1 MLGSD
6 ALKSFWKIAV
16 FVSCVILICGAA
28 ITWHVVKARA
38 SQRKLAEDARE
49 FRARAEQGDSG
60 AQFNLAR
67 MYYYGKGVPQDYTE
81 AAGWYRKAADQGD
94 AKAEFNLSD
103 LYLRGEGVPKDYDKA
118 FRWCR
123 KAAEQGSM
131 RAQDGLAVMFYE
143 GQGIP
148 QDYAQ
153 AAGWHRRAA
162 DQGDSKAEYDLGFM
176 YYKGKGVPQDYSEA
190 LLWYRKAADQNYAE
204 AQYAVGYMYSQ
215 GKGVPQDRA
224 EAARWYRKAAK
235 QGDEY
240 AQRALRSSMGFTT
253 WSKINLSIV
262 FLGST
267 LLLIDSRG
275 SIRSRIQRRTTQTGL
290 LGLLWVGLDA
300 FEYSNL
306 GIVQSVSVVSAL
318 YFGRHLLAGI
328 CVAMLASIAW
338 PRGTKTVLGISV
350 ILFVAFDLFALAHY
364 DLRHLVPAIRLFYLV
379 NGLSVGVA
387 IPSSVFLWLERK
399 GRGKQQ

>member
-1 MLGSD
+1 M
-6 ALKSFWKIAV
+6 KSSWKIAAL
-16 FVSCVILICGAA
+16 VSCVILICGAA
-28 ITWHVVKARA
+28 ITRHLVKARA
-38 SQRKLAEDARE
+38 DQRKLSEDANVY
-49 FRARAEQGDSG
+49 RARAEQGDAE

-67 MYYYGKGVPQDYTE
+67 AYYHGQGVPQDYNG
-81 AAGWYRKAADQGD
+81 AARWYRKAADQG
-94 AKAEFNLSD
+94 
-103 LYLRGEGVPKDYDKA
+103 
-118 FRWCR
+118 
-123 KAAEQGSM
+123 
-131 RAQDGLAVMFYE
+131 
-143 GQGIP
+143 
-148 QDYAQ
+148 YA
-153 AAGWHRRAA
+153 
-162 DQGDSKAEYDLGFM
+162 KAEYDLGYM

-190 LLWYRKAADQNYAE
+190 LLWYRKAADQGYAN
-204 AQYAVGYMYSQ
+204 AQYAVGYMYFQ
-215 GKGVPQDRA
+215 GKGVPQDHA
-224 EAARWYRKAAK
+224 EAARWYRRAAN

-240 AQRALRSSMGFTT
+240 AQRALGSTRMGFTT

-300 FEYSNL
+300 FEYSSL
-306 GIVQSVSVVSAL
+306 GIVQSASVVSAL
-318 YFGRHLLAGI
+318 YVGRHLLAGI

-387 IPSSVFLWLERK
+387 IPSAVFLWLQRK
-399 GRGKQQ
+399 DRGKRQ